1 MGCNMHNIVSESI
14 SDRNLWR
21 KLQIALTN
29 IPDWLPAICT
39 MVKFELNCVE
49 VDDSKLNDARVE
61 SEQTD
66 VNLDEHKEPLAI
78 SQVPT

>member
-1 MGCNMHNIVSESI
+1 
-14 SDRNLWR
+14 
-21 KLQIALTN
+21 
-29 IPDWLPAICT
+29 